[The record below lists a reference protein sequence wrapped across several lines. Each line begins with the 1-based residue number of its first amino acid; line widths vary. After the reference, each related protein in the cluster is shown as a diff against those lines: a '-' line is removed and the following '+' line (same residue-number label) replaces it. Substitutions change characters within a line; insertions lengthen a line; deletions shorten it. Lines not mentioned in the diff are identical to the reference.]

1 MERVLQWLRT
11 LGTTG
16 AMANARALSEQRHLE
31 EAIVAGLLNRLEV
44 VEAPPA
50 AA

>member
-1 MERVLQWLRT
+1 MERVLQWLRM

-16 AMANARALSEQRHLE
+16 AVVNARALSEQRHAEQTVIDALTE
-31 EAIVAGLLNRLEV
+31 RLAMREV
-44 VEAPPA
+44 NPA